1 MRFVYLFFNTYIFCI
16 GGLGEIYI
24 RARVTTN
31 LLSKCVSSVCEVAT
45 PINHYPKT
53 VFNIDVLWKNVERCL
68 SFVYPVLDVVSNV
81 QTLTQWENTLNSSI
95 CFITMMVLS
104 WYSSYIPLYV
114 HYLILKYMYRNKKML
129 QLEQE
134 KKEKEK
140 RKTMFNNKSKSGIL
154 SEALRKSRH
163 YSNTT
168 ETTMHNTKD
177 RQEKKEEEEK
187 KKKEEKNENGFG
199 NAIHLLLKLMPH
211 SLKETLTWTQD
222 ILGTVANGL
231 EYVDG
236 LFKWKNRTVSWSI
249 FIFFMFSSMFFVWSD
264 ADVWSG
270 WLGVLFVISGTT
282 PFTIGMTT
290 FVGLVTTISTL
301 ASPPLIVSWIQEK
314 RKKMDK
320 KMN

>member
-1 MRFVYLFFNTYIFCI
+1 
-16 GGLGEIYI
+16 
-24 RARVTTN
+24 
-31 LLSKCVSSVCEVAT
+31 
-45 PINHYPKT
+45 
-53 VFNIDVLWKNVERCL
+53 
-68 SFVYPVLDVVSNV
+68 
-81 QTLTQWENTLNSSI
+81 
-95 CFITMMVLS
+95 
-104 WYSSYIPLYV
+104 
-114 HYLILKYMYRNKKML
+114 
-129 QLEQE
+129 
-134 KKEKEK
+134 
-140 RKTMFNNKSKSGIL
+140 MFKNKSKSGIL
-154 SEALRKSRH
+154 SEALRKSRRN
-163 YSNTT
+163 SNTT
-168 ETTMHNTKD
+168 ETTMRNTKD
-177 RQEKKEEEEK
+177 RQEK

-249 FIFFMFSSMFFVWSD
+249 FIFFIFSSMFFVWSD
-264 ADVWSG
+264 ADVWSS

-290 FVGLVTTISTL
+290 LVGLVTTISTL